1 MLPTN
6 AWRTRLRT
14 LPKPPRSTSFAYEQ
28 EYHRASFRRF
38 ATPPSRS
45 RNHTHLPS
53 SPTVSE
59 ISDHEAS
66 ESDDPSFI
74 GTQNEGF
81 GNKSRK
87 LSTAV
92 IAFVFSFF
100 CTIMHAVFQLFVLS
114 LSTSLQLVDI
124 ILLWYMRAIARRLAS
139 LLFIVTFA
147 LLLVLVVLDL
157 AAPMTATSLTTGL
170 SLLSCDYSAWKTL
183 SAQSVSADAS
193 HVPATSELNSLR
205 RDLEALQLLVRTHVA
220 EIPSSELNGLQ
231 KDLDASHAQS
241 QRQSVS
247 ANAFHIT
254 ATTELNSLR
263 RDLEALR
270 LLVRTH
276 AAEIP
281 LHAMSSELNGLRK
294 DLDAS
299 HAQAQRQSVSANAFH
314 ITATTELNSLRRDLE
329 ALRLLLRTYAAEIPS
344 HAATSLELNGLWRDL
359 DALQRLH
366 AAEIASQAAQ
376 RSEINSLRKDLE
388 ALQIFDL
395 RPDYALGSSGA
406 SVIPFLTSGTYKLYP
421 SPLPRNF
428 LGHYTGCGVLTGRPP
443 VTALHYNVHNGYCW
457 PFAGSRGQ
465 LGIALSGLVY
475 IEAITIDHVAFTDA
489 VGSRTSVPR
498 DMEVWALVKGRDNVA
513 KLETYHAELA
523 PEEHGLAMRNG
534 SSLVSHAGQP
544 PTPGLGDLQYIRIA
558 SLQYDIHYSHS
569 SQTFPVDTLIR
580 NLGIDFGVVV
590 LMVESNWGM
599 ADYTCLYCVQTLH
612 EGDAFQPKQML
623 WMHRP
628 NPGVLIC
635 FKIAMT
641 VLYSDLSMAGW
652 HPTSGS
658 ETILALS
665 QRMPAT
671 FPPPPPVFQI
681 SSSSDVTC
689 DGVPM
694 IQLSGPTNTW
704 NPERIDFT
712 LPASGQSITR
722 GLGKLSHSKLSA
734 LSLLVNELLENCES
748 YSKSVTTSAKP
759 SLLIAQLAD
768 SLRRGLSR
776 LSSIP
781 ATFERMILGVTN
793 VQRVYLE
800 LSGLLQYMTVYV
812 PRIED
817 PTFRGGLPDADTMG
831 AFTSRPTVVE
841 NFHRA
846 RLPFW
851 FICPL
856 SAFSGENIL
865 RVVEPISATPW
876 MELEALE
883 SFPPIIVGPTLQ
895 ERIHGLHRGTDALPW
910 YKNPF
915 ASGDEANPLVMRSSA
930 GKNATGS
937 SSAIA
942 GPSTATARSH
952 SSCKSRSSPYKP
964 SASVV
969 SKSNAQTE
977 RNKYEVF
984 DSSYMAPAI
993 PGWAAALAAVDR
1005 SEIPICG
1012 MYPRN
1017 VYVFPEPA
1025 LLISSEARLDM
1036 YLHHYQLIRDALC
1049 YRMGD
1054 FENPQSPLTISEW
1067 RDVLQGKLAKQGKP
1081 GTLAEKRTVSIEQ
1094 ELTWELAEMNFRY
1107 ELCALDVV
1115 AAGVDRLDDCMKCFP
1130 SPMIINP
1137 ELSEGKKGFAAITP
1151 MERLPFLL
1159 SLARLMAD
1167 WLYQPRPQLATA
1179 QGTANWTAEVI
1190 RDFKAKV
1197 AQHYTRS
1204 FYHFF
1209 GRAAIIPLRSP

>member
-1 MLPTN
+1 MNKEEPVLRFTTCISTRSTRMLPTN

-45 RNHTHLPS
+45 RNHVHLPS

-74 GTQNEGF
+74 GTRNEGF

-87 LSTAV
+87 LSTTV

-100 CTIMHAVFQLFVLS
+100 CTIMHAVFRLFVLS

-124 ILLWYMRAIARRLAS
+124 ILLQYMRAIARRLAS

-170 SLLSCDYSAWKTL
+170 SLLSVRARSTKKIEATL
-183 SAQSVSADAS
+183 DAVRLQRVEDALTALVLSLHDHRAEAQTKRQSVSADAS

-205 RDLEALQLLVRTHVA
+205 RDLEALRLLVRTHAA
-220 EIPSSELNGLQ
+220 ETPSSELNGLR
-231 KDLDASHAQS
+231 KDLDASHAQA

-281 LHAMSSELNGLRK
+281 SHAMSSELNGLRK

-299 HAQAQRQSVSANAFH
+299 HTQAQRQSVSANAFH

-344 HAATSLELNGLWRDL
+344 HAATSLELNGLRRDL
-359 DALQRLH
+359 DALQQLR

-443 VTALHYNVHNGYCW
+443 VTALHYNVHDGYCW

-489 VGSRTSVPR
+489 VGSRTSAPR
-498 DMEVWALVKGRDNVA
+498 DMEVWALVEGRDNVA

-558 SLQYDIHYSHS
+558 SLQYDIHSSHS
-569 SQTFPVDTLIR
+569 SQTFPVDALIR

-599 ADYTCLYCVQTLH
+599 EDYTCLYRVRVH
-612 EGDAFQPKQML
+612 G
-623 WMHRP
+623 
-628 NPGVLIC
+628 
-635 FKIAMT
+635 
-641 VLYSDLSMAGW
+641 
-652 HPTSGS
+652 
-658 ETILALS
+658 
-665 QRMPAT
+665 QRM
-671 FPPPPPVFQI
+671 
-681 SSSSDVTC
+681 D
-689 DGVPM
+689 
-694 IQLSGPTNTW
+694 
-704 NPERIDFT
+704 
-712 LPASGQSITR
+712 
-722 GLGKLSHSKLSA
+722 
-734 LSLLVNELLENCES
+734 
-748 YSKSVTTSAKP
+748 
-759 SLLIAQLAD
+759 
-768 SLRRGLSR
+768 
-776 LSSIP
+776 
-781 ATFERMILGVTN
+781 
-793 VQRVYLE
+793 
-800 LSGLLQYMTVYV
+800 
-812 PRIED
+812 
-817 PTFRGGLPDADTMG
+817 
-831 AFTSRPTVVE
+831 
-841 NFHRA
+841 
-846 RLPFW
+846 
-851 FICPL
+851 
-856 SAFSGENIL
+856 
-865 RVVEPISATPW
+865 
-876 MELEALE
+876 
-883 SFPPIIVGPTLQ
+883 
-895 ERIHGLHRGTDALPW
+895 
-910 YKNPF
+910 
-915 ASGDEANPLVMRSSA
+915 
-930 GKNATGS
+930 
-937 SSAIA
+937 
-942 GPSTATARSH
+942 
-952 SSCKSRSSPYKP
+952 
-964 SASVV
+964 
-969 SKSNAQTE
+969 
-977 RNKYEVF
+977 
-984 DSSYMAPAI
+984 APAQ
-993 PGWAAALAAVDR
+993 VT
-1005 SEIPICG
+1005 
-1012 MYPRN
+1012 M
-1017 VYVFPEPA
+1017 
-1025 LLISSEARLDM
+1025 
-1036 YLHHYQLIRDALC
+1036 
-1049 YRMGD
+1049 
-1054 FENPQSPLTISEW
+1054 
-1067 RDVLQGKLAKQGKP
+1067 
-1081 GTLAEKRTVSIEQ
+1081 
-1094 ELTWELAEMNFRY
+1094 
-1107 ELCALDVV
+1107 
-1115 AAGVDRLDDCMKCFP
+1115 
-1130 SPMIINP
+1130 
-1137 ELSEGKKGFAAITP
+1137 
-1151 MERLPFLL
+1151 
-1159 SLARLMAD
+1159 
-1167 WLYQPRPQLATA
+1167 
-1179 QGTANWTAEVI
+1179 
-1190 RDFKAKV
+1190 
-1197 AQHYTRS
+1197 
-1204 FYHFF
+1204 
-1209 GRAAIIPLRSP
+1209 